1 MVTLVLAGIYQELPY
16 VTRSD
21 FHKNIHSRF
30 WINNVYADSLNI
42 IFYSKQKHH
51 QDDSRP

>member
-1 MVTLVLAGIYQELPY
+1 MVMLVLAGIYQELPY

-21 FHKNIHSRF
+21 FHKIIHFRF
-30 WINNVYADSLNI
+30 WMNNVYADNSNM